1 VAIFDRFKGKK
12 REDEVELIQEQA
24 GQPADSPE
32 ALADDSEDKD
42 TKRRQIRGGC
52 MVFLSKYS
60 DKIPAENRH
69 YSKSRALSPKNIG
82 GNEGESCSL

>member
-1 VAIFDRFKGKK
+1 MAIFDRFKGKK

-42 TKRRQIRGGC
+42 TKRRQKSGWFNRFKKGLQKTRQN
-52 MVFLSKYS
+52 LSG
-60 DKIPAENRH
+60 R
-69 YSKSRALSPKNIG
+69 L
-82 GNEGESCSL
+82 ES